1 MLLSERF
8 YYGNPHTTERM
19 TKQKEIKA
27 KGKTSNENG
36 KKETI
41 TYVFLLLLVIC
52 FLLWTYCRGSYLY
65 YHVRIHGIPTWG
77 KVVNVKEYIAHHY
90 SSKIE
95 YRARDSI
102 IYTHYSGP
110 MAPMRLG
117 DSVIVYYD
125 TTRYKESFVPLRN
138 KRDIET
144 AFFLSEKRLI
154 PFYWEKNY
162 QNFQEQLA
170 IMRKEH
176 KERKHWY
183 DQIMP

>member
-1 MLLSERF
+1 
-8 YYGNPHTTERM
+8 
-19 TKQKEIKA
+19 
-27 KGKTSNENG
+27 
-36 KKETI
+36 
-41 TYVFLLLLVIC
+41 
-52 FLLWTYCRGSYLY
+52 
-65 YHVRIHGIPTWG
+65 
-77 KVVNVKEYIAHHY
+77 
-90 SSKIE
+90 
-95 YRARDSI
+95 
-102 IYTHYSGP
+102 
-110 MAPMRLG
+110 MRLG